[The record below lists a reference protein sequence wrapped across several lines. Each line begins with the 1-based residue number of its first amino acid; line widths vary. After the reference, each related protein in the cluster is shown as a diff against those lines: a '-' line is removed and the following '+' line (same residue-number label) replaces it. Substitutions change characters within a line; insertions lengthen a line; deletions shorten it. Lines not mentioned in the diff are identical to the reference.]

1 MVSQEKLQEMQFLE
15 QNLQS
20 LMMQKQAFQ
29 MELSET
35 KAALKELDNSGDDVF
50 KLVGQLMLKTDKKK
64 MKEMQREVKL
74 LEKKKAGMEK
84 MYEKVEAKAYDNIKV
99 TERIYNLLIDNKKQA
114 FLSKKLATIVR
125 DVKVDFDLNDMWIL
139 GVEFRFTRMFIDS
152 FGANKLNN
160 DFDYSNGLIKLG
172 YKF

>member
-64 MKEMQREVKL
+64 MKEELITKEKL
-74 LEKKKAGMEK
+74 LEKRSSLFRPSGKLRLKLSSHNKSSNLICIVILAESLVFFSLLCK
-84 MYEKVEAKAYDNIKV
+84 SKV
-99 TERIYNLLIDNKKQA
+99 
-114 FLSKKLATIVR
+114 
-125 DVKVDFDLNDMWIL
+125 
-139 GVEFRFTRMFIDS
+139 
-152 FGANKLNN
+152 
-160 DFDYSNGLIKLG
+160 
-172 YKF
+172 

>member
-64 MKEMQREVKL
+64 MKEELITKEKL
-74 LEKKKAGMEK
+74 LEKRTDTLQTQEVPLM
-84 MYEKVEAKAYDNIKV
+84 
-99 TERIYNLLIDNKKQA
+99 
-114 FLSKKLATIVR
+114 KKL
-125 DVKVDFDLNDMWIL
+125 DDLRQELMKT
-139 GVEFRFTRMFIDS
+139 VS
-152 FGANKLNN
+152 K
-160 DFDYSNGLIKLG
+160 
-172 YKF
+172 

>member
-64 MKEMQREVKL
+64 MKEELITKEKL
-74 LEKKKAGMEK
+74 LEKRTDTLQTQEVPLM
-84 MYEKVEAKAYDNIKV
+84 
-99 TERIYNLLIDNKKQA
+99 
-114 FLSKKLATIVR
+114 KKL
-125 DVKVDFDLNDMWIL
+125 DDLRKELMET
-139 GVEFRFTRMFIDS
+139 VS
-152 FGANKLNN
+152 K
-160 DFDYSNGLIKLG
+160 
-172 YKF
+172 